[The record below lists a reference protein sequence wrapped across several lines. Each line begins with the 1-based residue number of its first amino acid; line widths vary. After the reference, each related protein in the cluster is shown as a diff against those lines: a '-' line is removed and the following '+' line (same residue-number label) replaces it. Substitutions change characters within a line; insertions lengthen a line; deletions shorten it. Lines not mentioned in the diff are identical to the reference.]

1 MQFTDH
7 GVEGVVPV
15 ELLPP
20 DFRFKYQSKPNDR
33 AKRAKKEEAK
43 GSAHQGEENEISTPA
58 SENDEGIRGDL
69 EASTTPM
76 DAKPKTAG
84 VTDMVSHGASPMPD
98 ENQKQSSHTDADPE
112 MGQLEADSE
121 AEAGI
126 IEGEVDLDVAS

>member
-43 GSAHQGEENEISTPA
+43 GSAQQGEENEISTPA

-76 DAKPKTAG
+76 DAKPETAG